1 MALTLVGAGLPR
13 TGTSSLRRAL
23 ELLLG
28 GRCLHMSALRGHPFD
43 LGAVWDRA
51 LEGKP
56 VDWTAT
62 LVSYVATVDWPA
74 AAFWRD
80 IAAAHPRA
88 KVLLSL
94 RDGPRTW
101 LQSME
106 ATVLPVARMA
116 SQPEWTGCRGL
127 VKLLEQ
133 FTGAVDW
140 DSPEILIAAYQRQ
153 VRAVRAEVPTERL
166 VEWHPGDG
174 WGPLCD
180 ALDAPRPREQFPWLN
195 RREDWG

>member
-28 GRCLHMSALRGHPFD
+28 GQCLHMSALRGHPFD

-62 LVSYVATVDWPA
+62 LASYVATVDWPA

-94 RDGPRTW
+94 RDSPRTW

-116 SQPEWTGCRGL
+116 SQPEWTGGRGL

-180 ALDAPRPREQFPWLN
+180 ALDAPRPREPFPWLN